1 MDRAGSALGYVTLLL
16 TCVGG
21 IAHASWW
28 TACAGASV
36 LVLISVVTRQRITVR
51 TATTNVGLSDQTL
64 AAASLLNGSAA
75 ASAAF
80 LFGKLTGWIWGF

>member
-1 MDRAGSALGYVTLLL
+1 MERAGSVLAFVTLLL

-36 LVLISVVTRQRITVR
+36 LVLISVVTRQRIAVR
-51 TATTNVGLSDQTL
+51 SGTSDVGLSDQTL

-80 LFGKLTGWIWGF
+80 LFGKLTGWFWGF